1 MNFYYPGLY
10 IHKGYIQP
18 MIQEHLGSHHIE
30 EENTQKK
37 KKKKEKPTISI
48 HPYFLTSSTETAI
61 FDEWRSS
68 SWRRP

>member
-30 EENTQKK
+30 EENTHT
-37 KKKKEKPTISI
+37 KKKEKKRKT
-48 HPYFLTSSTETAI
+48 YYLNTSLLFNI
-61 FDEWRSS
+61 LYWNGHI
-68 SWRRP
+68 RRVEVV